1 MVVVVAVGAARR
13 GAGMAGVAARSTGT
27 AGGCTAGVVAA
38 AAAARSTAP
47 RRPTLTSQQPTHS
60 TCETNIDIKK
70 QTRYFLRKYLLCVYL
85 YNGVLFCSCLLIII
99 NHVSCYEFVWFCKTI
114 TSQLK

>member
-1 MVVVVAVGAARR
+1 MVAAGAARR

-27 AGGCTAGVVAA
+27 AGGCTAGVVV

-60 TCETNIDIKK
+60 TCETNIDIRK
-70 QTRYFLRKYLLCVYL
+70 QTRYYLIQFFVSIL

-99 NHVSCYEFVWFCKTI
+99 M
-114 TSQLK
+114 

>member
-1 MVVVVAVGAARR
+1 MVVVVAAGAARR

-27 AGGCTAGVVAA
+27 AGGCTAGVVVA

-60 TCETNIDIKK
+60 TCETNIDIRK
-70 QTRYFLRKYLLCVYL
+70 QTRYYLRKYFVFICITVYYFVRVYL
-85 YNGVLFCSCLLIII
+85 
-99 NHVSCYEFVWFCKTI
+99 
-114 TSQLK
+114 

>member
-38 AAAARSTAP
+38 AAARSTAP

-60 TCETNIDIKK
+60 TCETNIEIKK
-70 QTRYFLRKYLLCVYL
+70 QKRYFLRKYLLCVYL